1 MVALVEQSFN
11 VLFLVSYQLVG
22 EYGRGLLLALS
33 CVDNDFYL
41 NTLYSS
47 EIVDVI
53 YFFFEFVGAH
63 TAKMDAQREVQ
74 ATNST
79 TLTGQANT
87 CRRPGPQSSPH
98 SSGMKSS
105 MESLFSC
112 MINFLRQRKK
122 I

>member
-1 MVALVEQSFN
+1 M
-11 VLFLVSYQLVG
+11 G

-63 TAKMDAQREVQ
+63 TAKMDA
-74 ATNST
+74 
-79 TLTGQANT
+79 
-87 CRRPGPQSSPH
+87 
-98 SSGMKSS
+98 
-105 MESLFSC
+105 
-112 MINFLRQRKK
+112 
-122 I
+122 